1 MATVNL
7 NDLRIK
13 NAKNFIASLNT
24 DAEPS
29 AAEAYIFIGRPDVW
43 PTGDNNPPTPTN
55 NFREFYNTYDQMLSL
70 KRVRDTDAYH
80 MLPRYKWQSGT
91 TYDIYNPNYSSQSK
105 SFTGQTNLY
114 DCKFVV
120 ENTNHSV
127 YVCLFNNSNVAS
139 TVEPQDAGDEPF
151 ITSDGYQWLRVYDI
165 PASNIEDHTTDNYI
179 PIIQN
184 NVVVSVDGACYTVL
198 IDSAG
203 TGYTTNPGGFSNQ
216 LPYYYARIVGDGSGA
231 VARISI
237 TGGGIT
243 HIEVVRYGQDYT
255 EGTLD
260 FSPNHVYGSL
270 VDLDADINGLNPLGN
285 GDFRSTVIISPPGGW
300 GTELSR
306 ELGGTRVG
314 LFSSLGTDT
323 QDYDFTEGISFR
335 QVGVIQNLSFNPNT
349 TANATTLCASYGIYY
364 ENEAGA
370 PFAIGEQI
378 QMAVDVAGVVKIA
391 KGTVVEN
398 DTVNKVLKY
407 IQNPNQHKDL
417 NDGTLYRFASLA
429 QQSSTTLLIS
439 SATESGSATAN
450 VKNFTGSWADMY
462 YVEGFANPDVVKYS
476 GLMTYLANISPVT
489 RADAQTE
496 KISLLIG
503 Y

>member
-184 NVVVSVDGACYTVL
+184 NVVVSVD
-198 IDSAG
+198 
-203 TGYTTNPGGFSNQ
+203 
-216 LPYYYARIVGDGSGA
+216 ARITSMVILLLFYLIYLLSW
-231 VARISI
+231 RIFDNNDKAIKI
-237 TGGGIT
+237 T
-243 HIEVVRYGQDYT
+243 
-255 EGTLD
+255 
-260 FSPNHVYGSL
+260 
-270 VDLDADINGLNPLGN
+270 
-285 GDFRSTVIISPPGGW
+285 STIAI
-300 GTELSR
+300 
-306 ELGGTRVG
+306 
-314 LFSSLGTDT
+314 F
-323 QDYDFTEGISFR
+323 
-335 QVGVIQNLSFNPNT
+335 GVINVPIIKFSVDWW
-349 TANATTLCASYGIYY
+349 TTLHQPSSINILSKTSIHSSMLIPLAIMT
-364 ENEAGA
+364 AA
-370 PFAIGEQI
+370 FA
-378 QMAVDVAGVVKIA
+378 
-391 KGTVVEN
+391 
-398 DTVNKVLKY
+398 L
-407 IQNPNQHKDL
+407 
-417 NDGTLYRFASLA
+417 F
-429 QQSSTTLLIS
+429 
-439 SATESGSATAN
+439 
-450 VKNFTGSWADMY
+450 
-462 YVEGFANPDVVKYS
+462 
-476 GLMTYLANISPVT
+476 
-489 RADAQTE
+489 
-496 KISLLIG
+496 SLLIFLMKYNTELIKIKNKG
-503 Y
+503 LDRL